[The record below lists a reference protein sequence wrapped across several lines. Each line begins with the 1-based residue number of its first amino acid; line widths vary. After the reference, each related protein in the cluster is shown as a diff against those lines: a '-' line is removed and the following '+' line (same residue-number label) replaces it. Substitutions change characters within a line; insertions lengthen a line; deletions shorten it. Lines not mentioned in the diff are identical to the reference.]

1 MREIELDSPAFFYEL
16 GRFDRLVD
24 KGHSG
29 GIEHHVEILPQPAG
43 GVHEVADHRLPTLA
57 KWP

>member
-57 KWP
+57 